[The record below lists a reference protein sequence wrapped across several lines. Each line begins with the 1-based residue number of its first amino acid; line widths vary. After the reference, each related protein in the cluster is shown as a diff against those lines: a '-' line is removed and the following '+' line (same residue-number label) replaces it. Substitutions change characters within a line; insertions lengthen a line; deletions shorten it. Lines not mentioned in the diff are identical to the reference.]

1 MEKIFKRAGFL
12 VAIFVVLSCNDD
24 ITEININSDLTEE
37 IPVNATEA
45 DQNIAYEAMID
56 AKEDSDILENLDK
69 IKEYQ
74 IEEVTF
80 RVADYEGPETANLS
94 GTLSVG
100 NSLTSFSADI
110 PSLNI
115 KLFADEDYTIAL
127 SEEQLD
133 ALESILLESN
143 QLKVTFSGSVSE
155 APLSFTLL
163 VTAKTKV
170 TVDAV

>member
-1 MEKIFKRAGFL
+1 MD
-12 VAIFVVLSCNDD
+12 LS
-24 ITEININSDLTEE
+24 EE
-37 IPVNATEA
+37 ISVSATEA
-45 DQNIAYEAMID
+45 DQNIAYETIID
-56 AKEDSDILENLDK
+56 AKDDSDISENLGR

-74 IEEVTF
+74 IEAVTF
-80 RVADYEGPETANLS
+80 RVEDYNGPETANLS

-100 NSLTSFSADI
+100 NSSTSFSADI
-110 PSLNI
+110 PSINI

-143 QLKVTFSGSVSE
+143 QLKITFTGTVSE
-155 APLSFTLL
+155 APLSFTLI

-170 TVDAV
+170 TANAV

>member
-1 MEKIFKRAGFL
+1 MEKILGRFGFL

-24 ITEININSDLTEE
+24 IAEININSSLTEE
-37 IPVNATEA
+37 IPVSATEA
-45 DQNIAYEAMID
+45 DQNIAYETTID
-56 AKEDSDILENLDK
+56 AKSDSDILENLEK

-74 IEEVTF
+74 IESVTF
-80 RVADYEGPETANLS
+80 TVTEYNGPDTANLS

-100 NSLTSFSADI
+100 NSAKTFSADI

-115 KLFADEDYTIAL
+115 KLFADEVYNISL

-133 ALESILLESN
+133 ELESILLASN

-155 APLSFTLL
+155 APLSFTLN
-163 VTAKTKV
+163 VTVKTKV